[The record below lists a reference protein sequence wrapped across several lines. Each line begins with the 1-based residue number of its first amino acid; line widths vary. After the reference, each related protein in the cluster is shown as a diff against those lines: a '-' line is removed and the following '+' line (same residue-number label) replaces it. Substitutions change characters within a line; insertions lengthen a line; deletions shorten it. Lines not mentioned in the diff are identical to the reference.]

1 MNRPACRAHDHI
13 GDSASGGQL
22 AQPDRGRT
30 HWKARSIFTMQSIAV
45 CPDFFIRTVFV
56 LSAARRASADSH
68 DPHKSVS
75 RNRD

>member
-1 MNRPACRAHDHI
+1 MNYRDAGIRGIVDFACGDRPV
-13 GDSASGGQL
+13 
-22 AQPDRGRT
+22 QPDRGRT
-30 HWKARSIFTMQSIAV
+30 HWKARSIFAMRSIAV